1 MRLQEGVI
9 MSKEKEYQITL
20 KTSELEFIRRA
31 LTGIN
36 EFMECLNGWPNS
48 PHEFELDGEQIRP
61 SELDEKIFKQYY
73 DGDGK
78 LL

>member
-1 MRLQEGVI
+1 MEEV
-9 MSKEKEYQITL
+9 KKTTEKEYQITL

-48 PHEFELDGEQIRP
+48 PHEFETDGKQIRP
-61 SELDEKIFKQYY
+61 GELEEKIFKQYY
-73 DGDGK
+73 DEDGK
-78 LL
+78 LR